1 MLAYNMAKQ
10 DYRTYKLVRMEDV
23 CITEDEFS
31 KEHKSA
37 QDILNDCDNSY
48 QGKDISTRVRMR
60 CRGNAI
66 HKIKEYLN
74 GQLIETCD
82 DGSSIMEIRIVEN
95 EQWWIGVVLSQG
107 KEVEIIEPEHI
118 KERII
123 NSAKDILFLYDKL

>member
-1 MLAYNMAKQ
+1 MNFP
-10 DYRTYKLVRMEDV
+10 RST
-23 CITEDEFS
+23 S
-31 KEHKSA
+31 HKSA
-37 QDILNDCDNSY
+37 QDVLNDCDNSY

-60 CRGNAI
+60 CRGNVI
-66 HKIKEYLN
+66 HRIKEYLN

-82 DGSSIMEIRIVEN
+82 DGSAIMEVHIVEK

-118 KERII
+118 KEWII

>member
-1 MLAYNMAKQ
+1 MNFP
-10 DYRTYKLVRMEDV
+10 RST
-23 CITEDEFS
+23 S
-31 KEHKSA
+31 HKSA
-37 QDILNDCDNSY
+37 QDVLNDCDNSY

-60 CRGNAI
+60 CRGNVI
-66 HKIKEYLN
+66 HRIKEYLN
-74 GQLIETCD
+74 GQLIKNCD
-82 DGSSIMEIRIVEN
+82 DGSAIMEIHIVEK

>member
-1 MLAYNMAKQ
+1 MK
-10 DYRTYKLVRMEDV
+10 DV

-66 HKIKEYLN
+66 HRIKEYLN
-74 GQLIETCD
+74 GKLVEGFE
-82 DGSSIMEIRIVEN
+82 DGSAIIEIHIVEN

-107 KEVEIIEPEHI
+107 KEVEVIEPEHI

-123 NSAKDILFLYDKL
+123 NCAKDILFLYDKL

>member
-1 MLAYNMAKQ
+1 MQCAL
-10 DYRTYKLVRMEDV
+10 
-23 CITEDEFS
+23 
-31 KEHKSA
+31 HP
-37 QDILNDCDNSY
+37 DNSY

-66 HKIKEYLN
+66 HRIKEYLN
-74 GQLIETCD
+74 GQIIKNCD
-82 DGSSIMEIRIVEN
+82 DGSSIMEIHIVEK

-107 KEVEIIEPEHI
+107 KDVEIIEPEDI